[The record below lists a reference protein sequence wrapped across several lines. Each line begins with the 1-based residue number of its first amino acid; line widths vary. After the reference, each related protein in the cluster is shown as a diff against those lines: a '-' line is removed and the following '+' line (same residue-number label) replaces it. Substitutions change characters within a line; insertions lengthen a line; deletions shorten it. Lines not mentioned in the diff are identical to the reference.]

1 MIARCQ
7 LTAQE
12 ASGRV
17 KDDRGHVLSRPQH
30 GGGSVLLGGLHGAQE
45 VSSFHSHRMGGDGVS
60 DVGRSVH
67 NSCLSYFVAVSPEC
81 TSTNL

>member
-45 VSSFHSHRMGGDGVS
+45 VSSFHHSHRIGGDGVS
-60 DVGRSVH
+60 RSVH
-67 NSCLSYFVAVSPEC
+67 NSCRSFFVAVSPEY